1 MFCESSPN
9 HPAPRKAD
17 SATSVEKK
25 NQSFLSKMP
34 FQIIAVSISE
44 TEFSVTDPPLP

>member
-1 MFCESSPN
+1 MFSESSPN

-25 NQSFLSKMP
+25 ISFLLEMP
-34 FQIIAVSISE
+34 FQIKKVSISE
-44 TEFSVTDPPLP
+44 TGFAVTDPPLP